1 MKQNAVETLTG
12 AIVIVVAAAFLFFIY
27 TTTGVGGIS
36 GGYQVKAAFN
46 NLGGVS
52 TGSDVRIS
60 GVKVGSVVGQG
71 LDDVYEAVLTMTINS
86 DVKLPEDSTA
96 KITSEGLLG
105 ASFVAIEPGGS
116 ETAMQ
121 DGDQFQYTQS
131 ALDLW
136 SIVSS
141 FAKPSGG
148 GGNDSGA
155 NASPAPQLD
164 LDDTPQSAPQDS
176 APQGGADS
184 GAQVPG
190 TAE

>member
-12 AIVIVVAAAFLFFIY
+12 AIVILIAAAFLFFIY

-36 GGYQVKAAFN
+36 GGYHLKASFN

-60 GVKVGSVVGQG
+60 GVKVGSVTGQG
-71 LDDVYEAVLTMTINS
+71 LDDVYEAVLTLAINS
-86 DVKLPEDSTA
+86 DVKIPNDSTA

-105 ASFVAIEPGGS
+105 ASYVAIEPGGS
-116 ETAMQ
+116 ETFMQ
-121 DGDQFQYTQS
+121 DGEQFQYTQP

-148 GGNDSGA
+148 SSTPD
-155 NASPAPQLD
+155 AS
-164 LDDTPQSAPQDS
+164 T
-176 APQGGADS
+176 
-184 GAQVPG
+184 PG
-190 TAE
+190 TGAPADEPQQGAPKADALPGLGGDNAQPGTGQ